1 MLTRLLAHPATK
13 GLDLDAPETTALR
26 REIVLSKPFLRKV
39 YDEWYDLIVE
49 RLPSAVGGST
59 LELGSGGGFL
69 ETRVPGLITSDV
81 FPVPGVEPVSDARH
95 LPFDDAELGA
105 IVMVNVLHHIPGVE
119 QFLSEAVRCLAPGG
133 RIVMIEPWN
142 TSWSQYVHER
152 WHNELFDPDSPTW
165 DSPESGPVSGA
176 NAALP
181 WIVFDR
187 DRARLES
194 EWPDLRLLEVVPFMA
209 WRYLASGGV
218 SMRSLQPGWS
228 YRGWRRLERMLGVER
243 RMAVFALIVVE
254 RS

>member
-1 MLTRLLAHPATK
+1 
-13 GLDLDAPETTALR
+13 
-26 REIVLSKPFLRKV
+26 
-39 YDEWYDLIVE
+39 
-49 RLPSAVGGST
+49 
-59 LELGSGGGFL
+59 
-69 ETRVPGLITSDV
+69 
-81 FPVPGVEPVSDARH
+81 
-95 LPFDDAELGA
+95 
-105 IVMVNVLHHIPGVE
+105 
-119 QFLSEAVRCLAPGG
+119 
-133 RIVMIEPWN
+133 
-142 TSWSQYVHER
+142 
-152 WHNELFDPDSPTW
+152 
-165 DSPESGPVSGA
+165 VSGA